1 MLLYISV
8 FSILV
13 SLILFF
19 NNWHIN
25 RNATYLAAFLICA
38 STYGIAHYFVMYG
51 KSPFWLA
58 IFYNHFTPLMLLLGP
73 LLFFYVRGT
82 LEDSTALKKW
92 DFIHFIPALIQL
104 IGIVPYT
111 LQPFSKKLQ
120 IATSIC
126 NNVDTIVYITTN
138 CFYSTTVNFVI
149 RPVALFIYILYCM
162 YLIWKRFAVSNFD
175 PNIPKKQLFVSY
187 RWLIVLIV
195 SLFFIVVEFLII
207 TFNSIHTKPSIG
219 LINSYPIYILAGVG
233 YCILSF
239 SLLLFPSILYGIP
252 KRNTSDKKNK
262 KQKKQKSI
270 PQVVDAVALEV
281 DPFFDLAESIKE
293 YLEKERPFLNADFSI
308 SDIALAMH
316 VPQNHVSYCINTIMQ
331 TKFST
336 LKADLRIN
344 YTIEL
349 FSGKLKESYTI
360 EGIAQQAGFKTRAS
374 FYNAFKEKTGIT
386 PTEFIATATA

>member
-1 MLLYISV
+1 MARSRGLGDVYK
-8 FSILV
+8 
-13 SLILFF
+13 
-19 NNWHIN
+19 
-25 RNATYLAAFLICA
+25 RQ
-38 STYGIAHYFVMYG
+38 MYG
-51 KSPFWLA
+51 KSAFWLA

-82 LEDSTALKKW
+82 LNDTSKLKKW
-92 DFIHFIPALIQL
+92 DAVHCIPALIHL
-104 IGIVPYT
+104 IGIIPYSV
-111 LQPFSKKLQ
+111 LPFDKKLQ
-120 IATSIC
+120 IANTIL
-126 NNVDTIVYITTN
+126 NNVDTIVSINTN
-138 CFYSTTVNFVI
+138 YFYNSATSFII
-149 RPVALFIYILYCM
+149 RPVLLLGYILYCM
-162 YLIWKRFAVSNFD
+162 VLLWERFKN
-175 PNIPKKQLFVSY
+175 PKLDLNVPQKQLFIFL
-187 RWLIVLIV
+187 RWLIILMV

-207 TFNSIHTKPSIG
+207 TYNSINIKPSVG
-219 LINSYPIYILAGVG
+219 LINSYPLYILSGVA
-233 YCILSF
+233 YFIMSF
-239 SLLLFPSILYGIP
+239 SLLLFPNILYGIP
-252 KRNTSDKKNK
+252 KRMPAKGEEIKKTK
-262 KQKKQKSI
+262 KQK
-270 PQVVDAVALEV
+270 QVTTTSAENVGNLEE
-281 DPFFDLAESIKE
+281 DPFLDLSKNITE
-293 YLEKERPFLNADFSI
+293 YLAKERPYLNADFSI